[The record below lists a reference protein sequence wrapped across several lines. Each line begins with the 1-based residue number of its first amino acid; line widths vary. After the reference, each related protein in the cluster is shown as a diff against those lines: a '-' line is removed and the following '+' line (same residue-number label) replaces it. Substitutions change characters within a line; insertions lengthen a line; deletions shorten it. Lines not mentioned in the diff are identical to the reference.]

1 MSKPTDI
8 ENALGRAR
16 HYCAFQD
23 RCIKELSDKLR
34 GWKVKP
40 VDAEKVIQ
48 QMQEEGY
55 INEER
60 FARVY
65 ASGRFR
71 LKHWGKTKIAYELRG
86 KGISDELIKL
96 ALEEIDEEEYKEALN
111 HLLVK
116 KNKEIK
122 DEDTYVRK
130 KKLVSFAL
138 QKGYEYEIVK
148 EMVSKMEL

>member
-23 RCIKELSDKLR
+23 RCIKELSDKLI

-40 VDAEKVIQ
+40 ADAKKVIE

-60 FARVY
+60 FARAY

-71 LKHWGKTKIAYELRG
+71 LKHWGKTRITYELKG
-86 KGISDELIKL
+86 KGIPDELIKL
-96 ALEEIDEEEYKEALN
+96 ALEEIDEEEYKEALH

-116 KNKEIK
+116 KNKEINE
-122 DEDTYVRK
+122 EDDFLRK
-130 KKLVSFAL
+130 KKLVSYAL
-138 QKGYEYEIVK
+138 GKGYEYPVVK
-148 EMVSKMEL
+148 EVLERV